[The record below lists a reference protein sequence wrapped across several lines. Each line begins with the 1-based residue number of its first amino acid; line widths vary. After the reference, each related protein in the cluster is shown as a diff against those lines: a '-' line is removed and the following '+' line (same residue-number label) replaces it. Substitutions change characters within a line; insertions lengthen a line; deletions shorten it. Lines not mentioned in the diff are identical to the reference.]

1 MYDEIKE
8 DDSVLEISKIFDI
21 NIKNEKQLKSVF
33 VPKNNF
39 LQNLFFLSLDKRIY
53 KLNILT
59 KKLEEFVFSK
69 NHKVLL
75 ITGNNNNKCLIIIF
89 KNCKIYAIN
98 LENNQIFYFKNLQNV
113 PLNINEEGK
122 ENIFSPKLK
131 IFVNNNLDKAI
142 LYTGKEIIIW
152 YKHQMKFNIKKQ
164 LNELIGYHIY
174 IQLDEEKK
182 PFIKDNKNY
191 VDSFL
196 CVFNNDIFQG
206 ESINIYYFLIFNI
219 NNTNLFKL
227 VIINYIFFFT
237 KDNMFHCVDNNFT
250 KEKYLIN
257 TEIKNKFLSK
267 YSFTYLIDIKEKD
280 NLIDNKNIQNII
292 VKENNNGE
300 IVLIGLNF
308 DNYLDNVLIL
318 FFPKSYKF
326 FSSLISKIFS
336 DKKFKMV
343 IEDFAFVNN
352 DYFII
357 IYFINGY
364 FALLNT
370 DFKIIKFYDSMNN
383 FSLLDGSTNIYI
395 FNTFLSM
402 NLCKNNNNKEIVN
415 HFNIFSNSC
424 ISDLSN
430 ENEKQNILINSKN
443 SLKFDYFIVYTS
455 TKIIGFHIKNKE
467 MNYIERLQQTE
478 IKNFKEIIYLIQ
490 FLQINEFDENKKG
503 LLFDKIHNYLVLNYG
518 QIFQSLR
525 VIQNTLQTERDFEI
539 GKNYL
544 DTSLLDMDD
553 TNLMYDVF
561 IKFIYIFRY
570 LNIIKYYPLSLT
582 SYFIV
587 LTNDFFQYLLY
598 QKDVWLSFLLVEL
611 GEKYLLHKLK
621 LRNYKNNSNDAKYIQ
636 GKTSFLI
643 FNPNFLQQNLIKGYN
658 RINNF
663 ALFSKLRLLII
674 FFCLMEFR
682 NNQARNINV
691 LYFVLAKLVVNK
703 LKEEKALDDL
713 NFMIKVIIRNWKYLK
728 SENMKSNEEYIL
740 NSFSINY
747 KAETLGM
754 LLHTNNF
761 ISSNYIGRKTVS
773 KSVGNINSYTTVRNK
788 NSRFDFFN
796 DFYSLDELNNFNNFI
811 IKYSTGE
818 DNILLR
824 EFSYFNHLG
833 VVQKWII
840 YLVNYLFPE
849 LFNDYKQYI
858 NTHLKQTINQK
869 KPENT
874 SQDEKNLNKM
884 IFFNLYIFMNI
895 LIQFIK
901 DIFKFM
907 INYSPNKRKKFFK
920 IVLPSDLP
928 YLISEFYAVVY
939 NIFEKNNNSVNKK
952 IILLKDINDIFNQL
966 WERYKKGIE
975 FDINNV
981 FDFCHFLT
989 QKGFKYYL
997 NNEQIIQNI
1006 KEIIENNNNNN
1017 LNDNKIMNYMFS
1029 LLEFYIML
1037 IHKND
1042 ILNEIDLQ
1050 NENYFIFNTINILPD
1065 KFKKNIYELCF
1076 VVFIGHVRY
1085 YIYKQIGGGKNNNL
1099 IPQDEYNFFVCVNF
1113 IKTLFINYI
1122 SENNPL
1128 IYENMSEVVQIFPDF
1143 MKLILLDES
1152 LDKICFN
1159 LEKNF
1164 CENIFDINDILNV
1177 NNFNIMNKSKNKNQF
1192 FKNQKISKVFY
1203 DIIFYDKKEKFKL
1216 FNIILSNIHN
1226 LIFNGCKN
1234 FEFELETDINKILNI
1249 MKNNVNENF
1258 FDEIIKGKIDEFKQI
1273 YKESNYTDKL
1283 IKKIKI
1289 SIIKIFHILSVLFLK
1304 YKLLVLDLNKNQ
1316 IEILQL
1322 YVLLL
1327 LLVKNNSDFSYK
1339 INDICKTLKY
1349 IINNITKEQSYKG
1362 IVDILININL
1372 GFIFKQLEPNNTF
1385 KELEKFI
1392 GEKHKNLMD
1401 LYSYTISNNITIFS
1415 KLKGKF
1421 KEEHNKF
1428 ILFFS
1433 INNYIQLIN
1442 EIFKIT
1448 SSESIY
1454 IKNKNNEV
1462 FKEQREIYK
1471 ILLEKYYNL
1480 TGFNVN
1486 MKIEFDEDWE
1496 LFINNPIYNLI
1507 ISDKFTGRKYF
1518 NKYFFE
1524 FILSDKIKN
1533 NKLELPNFS
1542 KSKND
1547 LTNNSLNNNIAI
1559 EKEKEEDV
1567 KWFKLEFK
1575 NNQKNRMKTEFMK
1588 SLINKYNK
1596 FEILSILIKKIFL
1609 NNFRNQLFICF
1620 KSRNETLNL
1629 DKLDFIKYNTQNKTY
1644 ESFIIKEKYIKDETN
1659 LDNIKKIRPYTF
1671 IKLNKFTPGNSSKS
1685 NFLAELLTSK
1695 DNSHLGSKIQDKLN
1709 EIQNKIK
1716 EYEDF
1721 NTDFNALIKT
1731 KFFIEK
1737 NSILNK

>member
-1 MYDEIKE
+1 MYDEVKS
-8 DDSVLEISKIFDI
+8 DDSILEISKIFDI
-21 NIKNEKQLKSVF
+21 NIKNDKQLKSVF

-59 KKLEEFVFSK
+59 KKLEEFPFSK
-69 NHKVLL
+69 NHKVII

-98 LENNQIFYFKNLQNV
+98 LETNEVFYFKNLQNV

-131 IFVNNNLDKAI
+131 IFVNNNLDKAV
-142 LYTGKEIIIW
+142 LYTGKEIILW
-152 YKHQMKFNIKKQ
+152 YKHQLKFNVKKQ

-182 PFIKDNKNY
+182 SFIKEKKKYADY
-191 VDSFL
+191 FL
-196 CVFNNDIFQG
+196 CVFNNDVFHG
-206 ESINIYYFLIFNI
+206 ESISIYYFLVFNI
-219 NNTNLFKL
+219 DNTNLFKL
-227 VIINYIFFFT
+227 VIINYIFFFS
-237 KDNMFHCVDNNFT
+237 KDNMFHCNDENIT

-280 NLIDNKNIQNII
+280 NLIDIKNIQNII
-292 VKENNNGE
+292 VKENKNGN
-300 IVLIGLNF
+300 IILIGLNF

-318 FFPKSYKF
+318 FFPNSYKF

-336 DKKFKMV
+336 SKKFKMV

-357 IYFINGY
+357 IYFMNGY

-370 DFKIIKFYDSMNN
+370 DFKIIKFYDPLNN
-383 FSLLDGSTNIYI
+383 FSLFEGSNNIYI

-402 NLCKNNNNKEIVN
+402 NLCKNNTNKEIVN
-415 HFNIFSNSC
+415 HYNIFSNSYN
-424 ISDLSN
+424 SDLPN
-430 ENEKQNILINSKN
+430 EIGKGNILINSN
-443 SLKFDYFIVYTS
+443 SSNSFEYFIVYTS

-467 MNYIERLQQTE
+467 MNYIERLQHTE
-478 IKNFKEIIYLIQ
+478 IKNFNEIIYLIQ
-490 FLQINEFDENKKG
+490 FIQINEFDESKKG
-503 LLFDKIHNYLVLNYG
+503 FLFDKIHNYLVLNYG

-525 VIQNTLQTERDFEI
+525 IIQNTLPTEPEFEI
-539 GKNYL
+539 SKNYL
-544 DTSLLDMDD
+544 DTSIQDTDD
-553 TNLMYDVF
+553 TNLIYNVF

-636 GKTSFLI
+636 GKASFLI

-663 ALFSKLRLLII
+663 AIFSKLRLLII

-754 LLHTNNF
+754 LFHTNNF

-811 IKYSTGE
+811 IKFSTGE

-833 VVQKWII
+833 VVQKWMI
-840 YLVNYLFPE
+840 YFINFLFPE

-874 SQDEKNLNKM
+874 SQEEKNLNKM
-884 IFFNLYIFMNI
+884 IYFNLYIFMNI

-901 DIFKFM
+901 DVFRYM
-907 INYSPNKRKKFFK
+907 INYTPNRKKNFFK
-920 IVLPSDLP
+920 MVLPSDLP

-939 NIFEKNNNSVNKK
+939 NIFEKNESSANPKNIFLNE
-952 IILLKDINDIFNQL
+952 INDIFGQL
-966 WERYKKGIE
+966 WERYKKEIE
-975 FDINNV
+975 YDINNV

-989 QKGFKYYL
+989 QKGFKYYI

-1006 KEIIENNNNNN
+1006 KEIIENNNNESDI
-1017 LNDNKIMNYMFS
+1017 NDNKIMNYIFS

-1042 ILNEIDLQ
+1042 ILNEIDLK
-1050 NENYFIFNTINILPD
+1050 NDNILIFDIIKILPD
-1065 KFKKNIYELCF
+1065 KFKKNIYEFLF
-1076 VVFIGHVRY
+1076 VVFTGHIRD
-1085 YIYKQIGGGKNNNL
+1085 YIYRQIGEKKNTSL
-1099 IPQDEYNFFVCVNF
+1099 KLQEEYNFLVCVNF
-1113 IKTLFINYI
+1113 IKKLFNNYI
-1122 SENNPL
+1122 SETNPL
-1128 IYENMSEVVQIFPDF
+1128 IYENMSEVVQILPDF
-1143 MKLILLDES
+1143 MKLIFLEES
-1152 LDKICFN
+1152 LDKFY
-1159 LEKNF
+1159 LLFDKNF
-1164 CENIFDINDILNV
+1164 SENIFNINNILDV
-1177 NNFNIMNKSKNKNQF
+1177 KNFNIMNKYKNKIQF
-1192 FKNQKISKVFY
+1192 IKNGKISKIFY
-1203 DIIFYDKKEKFKL
+1203 DIIFDNKKEKMKL
-1216 FNIILSNIHN
+1216 FNILLANMNN

-1234 FEFELETDINKILNI
+1234 FGFESETDINKILNI

-1258 FDEIIKGKIDEFKQI
+1258 FDEIIKGKIDEFKQL
-1273 YKESNYTDKL
+1273 YKESNYIDKL

-1289 SIIKIFHILSVLFLK
+1289 SIIKFFHILCILFLK
-1304 YKLLVLDLNKNQ
+1304 YKLLIMDLRKNQ
-1316 IEILQL
+1316 VEIIQL
-1322 YVLLL
+1322 YILLL
-1327 LLVKNNSDFSYK
+1327 LLVKNNSDYSNK
-1339 INDICKTLKY
+1339 INDVCRTLKI
-1349 IINNITKEQSYKG
+1349 IINNNSTEQSYKG

-1372 GFIFKQLEPNNTF
+1372 GFIFKHLEPNNSF

-1421 KEEHNKF
+1421 KEEQNKF

-1433 INNYIQLIN
+1433 INNYIQLMN
-1442 EIFKIT
+1442 EIFQI
-1448 SSESIY
+1448 SSAESIY
-1454 IKNKNNEV
+1454 NKDKNKEA

-1471 ILLEKYYNL
+1471 IILDKYYNL
-1480 TGFNVN
+1480 TGFNNN
-1486 MKIEFDEDWE
+1486 MKVEFDEDWE
-1496 LFINNPIYNLI
+1496 LYINNPIYNLM
-1507 ISDKFTGRKYF
+1507 ISDIFTGRKYF
-1518 NKYFFE
+1518 NKYIFE
-1524 FILSDKIKN
+1524 FILSDKFKN
-1533 NKLELPNFS
+1533 EKLEIPNFS
-1542 KSKND
+1542 KNNKKLS
-1547 LTNNSLNNNIAI
+1547 NNSLNKKIG
-1559 EKEKEEDV
+1559 KEILQIKEEEI
-1567 KWFKLEFK
+1567 KLFKLEFK
-1575 NNQKNRMKTEFMK
+1575 NIKKNYKGTEFMK
-1588 SLINKYNK
+1588 LFINKYNK

-1609 NNFRNQLFICF
+1609 NKFRNQLFICF

-1629 DKLDFIKYNTQNKTY
+1629 DKLNFIKFNTQNNHS

-1659 LDNIKKIRPYTF
+1659 LDNIKKIKPYTV
-1671 IKLNKFTPGNSSKS
+1671 IKLNKYTPGNSSKS
-1685 NFLAELLTSK
+1685 KFFEELLSNK
-1695 DNSHLGSKIQDKLN
+1695 DTTHLGTKIQDKLN

-1721 NTDFNALIKT
+1721 NALIQT
-1731 KFFIEK
+1731 KFFNYKDI
-1737 NSILNK
+1737 I